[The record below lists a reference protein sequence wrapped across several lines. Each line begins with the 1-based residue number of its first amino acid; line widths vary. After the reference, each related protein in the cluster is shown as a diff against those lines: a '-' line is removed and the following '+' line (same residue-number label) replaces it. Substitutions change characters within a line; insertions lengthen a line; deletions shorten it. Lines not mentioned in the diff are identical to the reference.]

1 MSTVE
6 LDGIRRKVEQGEALT
21 PREWEQ
27 LTAAAQA
34 QPGPTL
40 RLAVAH
46 AMMNAGEERTALP
59 LLEALVRDF
68 PRDLQSWLGLA
79 RALLS
84 TDRKAEAE
92 RALREALALSPH
104 DPEALKALATLAMGR
119 GEIARA
125 RQWVADVLRRDPFDS
140 EAQLLSAELD
150 AVEGSLGAGTGGGGE
165 GQEYAL
171 RPEFLRAL
179 TSALRGRGAAVSIQ
193 GDALFLKTAK
203 GDLGRADLRS
213 MYASYLGGT
222 QPLGPFIAAAAD
234 GLISVT
240 RGVGG
245 DREALLGRLRP
256 VLRPMGFDAVAR
268 GALWKEGPAGL
279 AIFYAIEDPQ
289 YVRYLPEGVAR
300 SNGMTVEEVDRASF
314 EALGRSPAPLRAVQ
328 VLEAR
333 LLASVGP
340 TGVWAVS
347 AEDGHDAARL
357 LTVSQ
362 REELRKVAGP
372 GPWRVDLGRREA
384 AIVARADDVDAVD
397 DLEAIAPA
405 EDGIPGKFLLHA
417 DGTLE
422 RLEPAVAR

>member
-6 LDGIRRKVEQGEALT
+6 LDAIRRKVEQGEALT
-21 PREWEQ
+21 PREWER

-46 AMMNAGEERTALP
+46 AMMNAGEERTAVP

-79 RALLS
+79 RALLT
-84 TDRKAEAE
+84 TDRKGEAE

-119 GEIARA
+119 GEVARA
-125 RQWVADVLRRDPFDS
+125 RQWVADVLRRDPFDP

-150 AVEGSLGAGTGGGGE
+150 AVDGSAGVGAGGEE

-203 GDLGRADLRS
+203 GGLGRADLRS

-222 QPLGPFIAAAAD
+222 QPLAAFIAAAAD

-240 RGVGG
+240 GGVGG
-245 DREALLGRLRP
+245 DRDELLARLRP
-256 VLRPMGFDAVAR
+256 VLRPMGFDEVAR
-268 GALWKEGPAGL
+268 GALWKEGPVGL

-300 SNGMTVEEVDRASF
+300 TNGLSVEEVDRASF

-357 LTVSQ
+357 LTASQ
-362 REELRKVAGP
+362 REEIRRVAGP

-384 AIVARADDVDAVD
+384 VILARAGDVDAVD

-405 EDGIPGKFLLHA
+405 VDGIPGAFVLHEG
-417 DGTLE
+417 GTLE
-422 RLEPAVAR
+422 RVDAS